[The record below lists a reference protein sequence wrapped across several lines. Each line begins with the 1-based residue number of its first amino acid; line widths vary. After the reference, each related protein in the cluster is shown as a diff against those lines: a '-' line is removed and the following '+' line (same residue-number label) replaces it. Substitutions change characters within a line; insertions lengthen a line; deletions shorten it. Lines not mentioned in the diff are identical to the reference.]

1 MRAELYTLDAFEGN
15 FDEVEQKL
23 HQSKSFE
30 AHRDDRTFS
39 DHSFVGGC
47 ATLSSR
53 LRGPGHRRPSM
64 DRSRGPPRQAMPS
77 LLTLEKR
84 RDSCPLWVISG
95 QHVVRFVPKADFM
108 HCSKPC
114 PLLRIKPT
122 LRGRGAGA
130 SGVID

>member
-39 DHSFVGGC
+39 DHSYVGGC

-95 QHVVRFVPKADFM
+95 QHVRAMSALCQKQ
-108 HCSKPC
+108 
-114 PLLRIKPT
+114 
-122 LRGRGAGA
+122 
-130 SGVID
+130 